1 MSDHVGKSEAN
12 ESATVPTD
20 PQQIL
25 SSLPLRLQV
34 LLEEHHAEK
43 GTEQPPICA
52 SQEDAEPVTTAMG
65 ELIVFPDNF
74 GQDATVKR
82 FSTGFN
88 GHIFLVAPRTSII
101 KHRHSGRIPR
111 EYAVWCGGDK
121 FDVKPAL
128 QAVVDT
134 TITLKSNISLRK
146 DLTSSQEV
154 FTDRVAQPSREY
166 APKTVFP
173 LHWLTVRCR
182 CGFSSYG
189 GYAVARNFNTRRQ
202 KLA

>member
-12 ESATVPTD
+12 DSATVPTD

-74 GQDATVKR
+74 G
-82 FSTGFN
+82 
-88 GHIFLVAPRTSII
+88 
-101 KHRHSGRIPR
+101 
-111 EYAVWCGGDK
+111 
-121 FDVKPAL
+121 
-128 QAVVDT
+128 
-134 TITLKSNISLRK
+134 
-146 DLTSSQEV
+146 
-154 FTDRVAQPSREY
+154 
-166 APKTVFP
+166 
-173 LHWLTVRCR
+173 
-182 CGFSSYG
+182 
-189 GYAVARNFNTRRQ
+189 
-202 KLA
+202 